1 MMIAFK
7 KHFHFKSKE
16 LAVSILSDKKLRLL
30 FISWWLLWVILQYY
44 SLTQSGIEYRHALVD
59 SGISLS
65 LLALGSMLLNNNLRY
80 YLPRDKYGYL
90 FTISAIV
97 TVIWWIIFQ
106 GILYLFFS
114 KSDPYFN
121 FVKGTSAIR
130 FGAAF
135 LLLSS
140 MSMFSMLWYSRQ
152 DQKESNDR
160 HSESEKLIREAELNN
175 LRQQLQPHF
184 LFNSL
189 NSISALIIS
198 DPEKARNM
206 IFQLSDFLRGTL
218 KKETHQW
225 ISLKE
230 EFEYLR
236 LYLEIEKVRFGTR
249 LQTDLIFNDEIL
261 NYKIPVLLLQP
272 VVENAIKF
280 GLYDT
285 TENVLITIEAISEKG
300 YLKIIIKNPFDPE
313 TSFPLKGTGFGLASV
328 KRRLFLLFA
337 RADLVETSAEEQIF
351 ITKIKIP
358 QPA

>member
-1 MMIAFK
+1 MK
-7 KHFHFKSKE
+7 
-16 LAVSILSDKKLRLL
+16 
-30 FISWWLLWVILQYY
+30 
-44 SLTQSGIEYRHALVD
+44 
-59 SGISLS
+59 
-65 LLALGSMLLNNNLRY
+65 Y
-80 YLPRDKYGYL
+80 YLPRDKYGYI
-90 FTISAIV
+90 FSISAII
-97 TVIWWIIFQ
+97 TIIWWIIFQ
-106 GILYLFFS
+106 GILFLFFG
-114 KSDPYFN
+114 KNDIYFD
-121 FVKGTSAIR
+121 FIVGTSAIR

-152 DQKESNDR
+152 EQKETNER
-160 HSESEKLIREAELNN
+160 HTESEKLIREAELNN

-236 LYLEIEKVRFGTR
+236 LYLEIEKVRFGNR
-249 LQTDLIFNDEIL
+249 LQADLIFSDEIL
-261 NYKIPVLLLQP
+261 SYHIPVLLLQP

-285 TENVLITIEAISEKG
+285 IEDVLITIEAVSEKG

-313 TSFPLKGTGFGLASV
+313 TSIPLKGTGFGLASV